1 MADVTP
7 KKSKVPSPRVKKK
20 KSKPKMKDSND
31 GLPSPQAAGEE
42 VEGSSPL
49 SPDNDQVSKRRSWLR
64 HSWKDRRGAANRGSH
79 DENDTSG
86 ESKKK
91 EHKDK
96 EKKDK
101 DGHKPV
107 IMAEDICQK
116 QRQLESFLL
125 SCAVKKLAGT
135 TWKYFDLGERA
146 NETMLLLHAGGVR
159 PEAHFEMMMAFVE
172 ERYRVIAPWMP
183 TEFIELEDYV
193 EGVFHCFDIT
203 HLPHATSHHTH
214 KLTHLLHA
222 HII

>member
-1 MADVTP
+1 
-7 KKSKVPSPRVKKK
+7 
-20 KSKPKMKDSND
+20 MKDSND

-107 IMAEDICQK
+107 V
-116 QRQLESFLL
+116 RYF
-125 SCAVKKLAGT
+125 SC
-135 TWKYFDLGERA
+135 Y
-146 NETMLLLHAGGVR
+146 
-159 PEAHFEMMMAFVE
+159 
-172 ERYRVIAPWMP
+172 IAR
-183 TEFIELEDYV
+183 
-193 EGVFHCFDIT
+193 
-203 HLPHATSHHTH
+203 
-214 KLTHLLHA
+214 
-222 HII
+222 